1 MQVCE
6 EIYRRSKRFHK
17 IIPCYINDESRKMD
31 VFPCIRNLLTNPD
44 VDEDAKARVKKV
56 VVTSIPELIKI
67 DGSETAALVLQ
78 EFSEEHE
85 NVLEKLAPFPE
96 LQYQV
101 HFFCLLFFFFFF
113 F

>member
-1 MQVCE
+1 
-6 EIYRRSKRFHK
+6 
-17 IIPCYINDESRKMD
+17 MD
-31 VFPCIRNLLTNPD
+31 VFPCVRNLLANPNL
-44 VDEDAKARVKKV
+44 DEDAKARVKKV

-101 HFFCLLFFFFFF
+101 TFPFLFLVPLLTNSTQQLLLLFST
-113 F
+113 